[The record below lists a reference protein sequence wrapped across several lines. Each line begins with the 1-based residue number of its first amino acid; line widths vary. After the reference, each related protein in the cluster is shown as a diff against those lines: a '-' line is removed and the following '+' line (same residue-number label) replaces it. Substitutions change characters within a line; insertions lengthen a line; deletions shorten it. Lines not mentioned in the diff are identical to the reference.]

1 MQIKRLQAE
10 LDNER
15 KRADN
20 ALKMLDTFRSSSKI
34 EEESICNSKS
44 EVSKRLKAEEEVRNL
59 KYENVFMSIFRKSL
73 KCY

>member
-34 EEESICNSKS
+34 EE
-44 EVSKRLKAEEEVRNL
+44 
-59 KYENVFMSIFRKSL
+59 
-73 KCY
+73 

>member
-20 ALKMLDTFRSSSKI
+20 ALKMLDTFRSSTKI
-34 EEESICNSKS
+34 EEESISNSKS

-59 KYENVFMSIFRKSL
+59 KYENVLVGLLRKS
-73 KCY
+73 